1 MNRSRTQAY
10 LFAVC
15 LDHFAT
21 FHSFGTT
28 VAAIVLAAFV
38 VVSIVAIAVALVIR
52 VAARSSWLTN
62 AFRVFALAL

>member
-1 MNRSRTQAY
+1 MAN
-10 LFAVC
+10 LLAVI
-15 LDHFAT
+15 LLHHAA
-21 FHSFGTT
+21 FHSFGAT